1 MSSGKLFAT
10 MLLHI
15 PYCEKLFFA
24 SAQPRKGWDPGLQT
38 KISLYMF
45 QYLLHLC
52 LQTKIGKQLLQ
63 SDLVIAKLFHIKFQ
77 NSVGPG
83 HGAFPAHTHLLSNDV
98 KYVSRSPVL

>member
-1 MSSGKLFAT
+1 
-10 MLLHI
+10 
-15 PYCEKLFFA
+15 
-24 SAQPRKGWDPGLQT
+24 
-38 KISLYMF
+38 MF
-45 QYLLHLC
+45 QYLLHPC
-52 LQTKIGKQLLQ
+52 LQAKIGKQLLQ